1 MERKETSTF
10 WRLRY
15 CSEAPVLAASMRA
28 GGARTR
34 GRRCFH
40 ARRRRAHPGQAL
52 LPCAPEARAPGAGA
66 ADMRAEGA
74 RTRGRRC

>member
-28 GGARTR
+28 GGA
-34 GRRCFH
+34 
-40 ARRRRAHPGQAL
+40 HPGQAL
-52 LPCAPEARAPGAGA
+52 LICAPEARAPGVDIPARIRARGTLPGA
-66 ADMRAEGA
+66 FLEF
-74 RTRGRRC
+74 CLVEYNS